1 MLPEL
6 TAAAWVA
13 VVLAAALVGFAKTAL
28 GGAGSLAVVLFAVA
42 LPARESTGALLPLLL
57 LGDVLAVALYRRHG
71 SWTTLLRLL
80 PGVVPG
86 LLVGAWFVSAV
97 DDSVMRLAIGLIL
110 LTMTLIQL
118 GQRARA
124 AVPRIA
130 TPTTVA
136 PHPVLSSGVG
146 VLAGFA
152 TMTANAGGP
161 VMTLYL
167 ILAGLP
173 MLGMLGTGAWFFLA
187 VNLAKVPFSAG
198 LGLISG
204 PSLLL
209 DLALAPA
216 LVVGGGIGV
225 LTIRRLDQ
233 RGFEIA
239 ALGLGAVASVL
250 LVVSA

>member
-57 LGDVLAVALYRRHG
+57 CGDVLAVVLYRRHG
-71 SWTTLLRLL
+71 SWSTLVRLL

-86 LLVGAWFVSAV
+86 LLAGAWFVAAV
-97 DDSVMRLAIGLIL
+97 DDRAMQLAIGLIL
-110 LTMTLIQL
+110 LAMTLIQL
-118 GQRARA
+118 VQRTRA
-124 AVPRIA
+124 SAPRA
-130 TPTTVA
+130 VA
-136 PHPVLSSGVG
+136 PHPVASLCVG
-146 VLAGFA
+146 ALAGFA

-198 LGLISG
+198 LGLISA

-209 DLALAPA
+209 DLTLLPA
-216 LVVGGGIGV
+216 LLVGGAIGV
-225 LTIRRLDQ
+225 VTIRRLEQ
-233 RGFEIA
+233 RSFELA

-250 LVVSA
+250 LVLSA

>member
-13 VVLAAALVGFAKTAL
+13 VVLGAALVGFAKTAL

-57 LGDVLAVALYRRHG
+57 CGDVLAVALYRRHG
-71 SWTTLLRLL
+71 SWTTLTRLL
-80 PGVVPG
+80 PGVLPG
-86 LLVGAWFVSAV
+86 LLVGAWFVAAV
-97 DDSVMRLAIGLIL
+97 DDRAMQLAIGAIL
-110 LTMTLIQL
+110 LAMTAVQL

-124 AVPRIA
+124 RRTDPSFSS
-130 TPTTVA
+130 A
-136 PHPVLSSGVG
+136 PHPVLSLGVG
-146 VLAGFA
+146 LVAGFT

-187 VNLAKVPFSAG
+187 VNLAKVPFSTG

-209 DLALAPA
+209 DLVLVPA
-216 LVVGGGIGV
+216 LLVGGAVGV
-225 LTIRRLDQ
+225 LTIRRLQ
-233 RGFEIA
+233 QHAFEVA
-239 ALGLGAVASVL
+239 ALSLGAVASLL
-250 LVVSA
+250 LVLTA

>member
-6 TAAAWVA
+6 SAVAWVA

-57 LGDVLAVALYRRHG
+57 CGDVLAVALYRRHG

-86 LLVGAWFVSAV
+86 LFVGAWFVSAV

-110 LTMTLIQL
+110 LAMTLIQL

-124 AVPRIA
+124 VAPR
-130 TPTTVA
+130 TVA
-136 PHPVLSSGVG
+136 PHPVASLGVG

-198 LGLISG
+198 LGLISV

-209 DLALAPA
+209 DLTLLPA
-216 LVVGGGIGV
+216 LLVGGGIGV

-233 RGFEIA
+233 RSFEVA

-250 LVVSA
+250 LVLSA